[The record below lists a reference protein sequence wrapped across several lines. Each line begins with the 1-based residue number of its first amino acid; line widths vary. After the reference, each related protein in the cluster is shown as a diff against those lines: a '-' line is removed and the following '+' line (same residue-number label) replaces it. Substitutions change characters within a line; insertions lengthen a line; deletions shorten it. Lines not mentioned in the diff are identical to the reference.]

1 MNNEER
7 RKTLIEFILRNQGCT
22 KADIE
27 KSNIPISR
35 KTIFKLIDE
44 LKEDGLV
51 EERWEKPNSREHK
64 LFVMENN
71 LTVRVTFELEEF
83 EKPYRGLLKRLK
95 ERSNKIDF
103 SAIAAELN
111 IKEMDPKLWS
121 ATEFERYL
129 EYDDKVVSE
138 VERISKLKTKLGH
151 EFRRKSQSNIVDR
164 NTENEITS
172 FRNEVKLVLKK
183 LENSGNFFSSM
194 GPILI
199 FKILIYAYSCR
210 GTLIWPQIIKD
221 KQTLS
226 KLYTI
231 VYTKIAEIQL
241 HLTEFLRSFDKVFGG
256 IEDAMT
262 EVAIKQYFS
271 SIDMKDFLSVWFTY
285 CELIHAHKEI
295 QDIVESLIWITKEI
309 EEHGDYNSGLSEG
322 LDECSS
328 LPTLMSIMWRE

>member
-1 MNNEER
+1 MDNEER

-27 KSNIPISR
+27 KANIPISR
-35 KTIFKLIDE
+35 KTIFKVIDE

-51 EERWEKPNSREHK
+51 EEKWEKPNSREHK
-64 LFVMENN
+64 LFVREDN
-71 LTVRVTFELEEF
+71 LIVRVTSELEEF
-83 EKPYRGLLKRLK
+83 EKSYRGLLKKLK

-129 EYDDKVVSE
+129 EYDTKVSE
-138 VERISKLKTKLGH
+138 VKRISKLRAKLAH
-151 EFRRKSQSNIVDR
+151 ELARRKSQSNIVDR

-199 FKILIYAYSCR
+199 FKIVIYAYSCR

-226 KLYTI
+226 KLYSI

-262 EVAIKQYFS
+262 SFAIKQYFS

-285 CELIHAHKEI
+285 CELIYAHKEI
-295 QDIVESLIWITKEI
+295 QDILESLIRITKEI
-309 EEHGDYNSGLSEG
+309 EEHGDYDSGLSEG
-322 LDECSS
+322 LDEYSS
-328 LPTLMSIMWRE
+328 LPTLRSIMGRE